1 LFRTLRGIHSSDCSL
16 RPAAGYRNV
25 SGDLRNV
32 GTHGYALCS
41 SPFAADGS
49 LANRAGFLNF
59 NSGNVNPITNAYRCE
74 AFPVRCVQASAPK
87 LFLLFSRYL
96 WLALK
101 ILPPRECSNKFGI
114 PLGLFVS
121 LRSQRT
127 TLLP

>member
-16 RPAAGYRNV
+16 RPAAGYRNETTGALA
-25 SGDLRNV
+25 SV
-32 GTHGYALCS
+32 GTSGYSLSS
-41 SPFAADGS
+41 SPLAADQAKMGYLGFFADLVGPLES
-49 LANRAGFLNF
+49 WYRSAG
-59 NSGNVNPITNAYRCE
+59 
-74 AFPVRCVQASAPK
+74 FPVRCVQASAPK

>member
-1 LFRTLRGIHSSDCSL
+1 M
-16 RPAAGYRNV
+16 
-25 SGDLRNV
+25 RNV

-87 LFLLFSRYL
+87 LFLLFFRYL

-101 ILPPRECSNKFGI
+101 ILPFGKKQASLLLH
-114 PLGLFVS
+114 PLIRIFGSALDTS
-121 LRSQRT
+121 ASGMLK
-127 TLLP
+127 